1 MTDVDLAELAF
12 RLAAERDQAWRER
25 DEARAF
31 AEKAAQQYNEL
42 LAAANAARVT
52 CAFCGE
58 EYPRGTPRHGDGE
71 LAEHIR
77 SCEQH
82 PMRAVERE
90 RDELAEQLADL
101 RWRMAGL
108 EK

>member
-12 RLAAERDQAWRER
+12 RLTAER

-42 LAAANAARVT
+42 LAA
-52 CAFCGE
+52 
-58 EYPRGTPRHGDGE
+58 
-71 LAEHIR
+71 
-77 SCEQH
+77 
-82 PMRAVERE
+82 
-90 RDELAEQLADL
+90 